1 MKSIDEP
8 SVQIRKQI
16 IKLMVLSLIMMISCY
31 VYHSYSTFKS
41 IKVVVNNVAT
51 VEYGTANY
59 DIKKLI
65 KEVDGEIVSVKQD
78 VDTSTLGAQEVILEI
93 TKDNVIKEV
102 PIVVSVVDSVAPVIN
117 IKNEK
122 ITITEGDSYNLVDNI
137 DSVTDVIDGNIDYLQ
152 DVAEGSLK
160 YYSISYNDD
169 INSVGDHEITINA
182 VDNSGN
188 ISTQKFTLEV
198 VEPEIPQVPVQ
209 QVYGPVDANAFGGD
223 LAAIAYSL
231 VGRPY
236 ISGSNGPY
244 GFDCSGFVQYVYSTI
259 GINMS
264 RSTYTQ
270 LYDGVPVNYSD
281 AQPGDIVIWGYG
293 NVATHS
299 SMYVGNG
306 TMIHAANP
314 GTGVIVSNIAGWLSG
329 SGTQIIGVRRI
340 K

>member
-93 TKDNVIKEV
+93 T
-102 PIVVSVVDSVAPVIN
+102 
-117 IKNEK
+117 
-122 ITITEGDSYNLVDNI
+122 
-137 DSVTDVIDGNIDYLQ
+137 
-152 DVAEGSLK
+152 
-160 YYSISYNDD
+160 
-169 INSVGDHEITINA
+169 INA

-259 GINMS
+259 GINIS